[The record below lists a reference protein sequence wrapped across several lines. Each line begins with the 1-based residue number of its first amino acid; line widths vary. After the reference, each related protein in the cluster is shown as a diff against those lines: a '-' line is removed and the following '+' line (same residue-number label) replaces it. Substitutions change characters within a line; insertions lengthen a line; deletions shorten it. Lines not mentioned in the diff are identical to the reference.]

1 VRIFLAVF
9 PPPAVQRALA
19 DAVEGVRQPG
29 DGVSWVRL
37 QNFHYT
43 LRFLGEVEEARIQAV
58 TGAARDA
65 VQGAVAFRLALSG
78 AGAFPDFR
86 RPRVL
91 WIGARQGGEALE
103 LLARSLE
110 EALRR
115 RGFGRADKPFRA
127 HLTVGRVRD
136 VARASA
142 SAERLRAVAVESE
155 FLVDRL
161 ATVHSTLRP
170 SGSEYRIVDEAPLGG
185 PPG

>member
-1 VRIFLAVF
+1 MRVFLAVF
-9 PPPAVQRALA
+9 PPPAVQQTLAEGIERVQRA
-19 DAVEGVRQPG
+19 G
-29 DGVSWVRL
+29 DGVSWVRQ
-37 QNFHYT
+37 QNLHYT
-43 LRFLGEVEEARIQAV
+43 LRFLGEVEEARMQAV
-58 TGAARDA
+58 THAAHDA
-65 VQGAVAFRLALSG
+65 VRGATAFRLTLGG

-103 LLARSLE
+103 LLAKSLQ

-115 RGFGRADKPFRA
+115 QGFGRADKPFRS

-136 VARASA
+136 AARAVA
-142 SAERLRAVAVESE
+142 SAERLRDIAVEGE

-170 SGSEYRIVDEAPLGG
+170 GGSEYRIVDEAPLEVL
-185 PPG
+185 PG